1 MYRSRFGARPFP
13 QIPGFNSS
21 PEFNLPRR
29 RFVQGLAGSALVLA
43 GGIGTA
49 GAGGAAD
56 GRGTGTAVGGRRTG
70 RAGGTGEAAGAAGA
84 PGEVVAGGERGSIL
98 RGTDF
103 QLEIGAR
110 QMNFTGASRTAT
122 VVNGQLPAP
131 LLYWRQGDTVTLRVT
146 NRLPAPTSIHWH
158 GMILPAN
165 MDGVPGIS
173 FAGIPP
179 GETFVYRFPV
189 TQSGTYWYH
198 SHSRFQEQVGLYG
211 PIVIEPR
218 GGERYRADREHVV
231 LLSDWTDTNPEHIYR
246 MLKVQSDY
254 FNYGKRT
261 VADFFADVRKQGLSQ
276 TVADRRMWGQM
287 RMNDTDLLDVSGHT
301 YTYLMNGVTPAAN
314 WTGLFRQGERIR
326 LRIIN
331 GSSMSF
337 FDVRIPGLTL
347 TVVAADGQDVE
358 PVTVDEFRIGAA
370 EVYDVIVEPKD
381 DRAYTIFAQSMDRSG
396 YARGTLAPAAGMEAE
411 VPQLDPRPVLTMM
424 DMGMGGMGHH
434 SGGSMSHDM
443 AGMNHGA
450 AGQPSPATPGH
461 DMAGMDMGGKDTGG
475 MDMGD
480 MDMDRTNMGDMQAA
494 PSSPKFGPNV
504 DSVAVQP
511 TTNLADPGIGLRK
524 NGRRVLTY
532 ADLHTIGGPIDSRE
546 PGREIRLHLTG
557 HMQRFVWS
565 FDGKKFSESR
575 PLQFNYG
582 ERLRIVL
589 VNDSMMN
596 HPIHLHGMW
605 SEVESPEGEFLVRKH
620 TIVVQPG
627 QQLSYGVTANALGRW
642 AFHCHLMYHM
652 EAGMFRE
659 VVVEQAPASGKQS

>member
-13 QIPGFNSS
+13 EIPGFNSS
-21 PEFNLPRR
+21 PEFNLSRR
-29 RFVQGLAGSALVLA
+29 RFVQGLAGGALVLA
-43 GGIGTA
+43 ACRGVA
-49 GAGGAAD
+49 G
-56 GRGTGTAVGGRRTG
+56 
-70 RAGGTGEAAGAAGA
+70 AAGAAG
-84 PGEVVAGGERGSIL
+84 ETVARGERGSIL

-110 QMNFTGASRTAT
+110 QMNFTGASRPAT

-211 PIVIEPR
+211 PIIIEPR

-314 WTGLFRQGERIR
+314 WTGLFRRGEKIR

-358 PVTVDEFRIGAA
+358 PVTLDEFRIGPA

-411 VPQLDPRPVLTMM
+411 VPQLDARPVLTMM
-424 DMGMGGMGHH
+424 DMGMGG
-434 SGGSMSHDM
+434 
-443 AGMNHGA
+443 
-450 AGQPSPATPGH
+450 
-461 DMAGMDMGGKDTGG
+461 
-475 MDMGD
+475 
-480 MDMDRTNMGDMQAA
+480 
-494 PSSPKFGPNV
+494 
-504 DSVAVQP
+504 P

-532 ADLHTIGGPIDSRE
+532 ADLHTVGGPIDSRE

-642 AFHCHLMYHM
+642 AFHCHLLYHM